1 MNNFGMPMGMGM
13 PNMPMNMMNMGGM
26 GTPMN
31 MNMMQMGGM
40 GNPMNMN
47 MMQMGAMPN
56 MNMMQMEEDN
66 EWLKGFQM
74 GVDEVNNNSA
84 NNDPDLSGAESKINI
99 LFTTTIG
106 TKRNVVLN
114 QSATVDRALRKYLE
128 VIGKSNLVNSDKIS
142 FLYNAAKLKFGDDT
156 LLQNF
161 FKNISNPKVVVNDTN
176 NLIGASLLKFKIN

>member
-1 MNNFGMPMGMGM
+1 MGMGM
-13 PNMPMNMMNMGGM
+13 TNMPMNMMNMGGM

-47 MMQMGAMPN
+47 MMQMGGMGNTMN
-56 MNMMQMEEDN
+56 MNMMEGDDDWM
-66 EWLKGFQM
+66 KGFQM
-74 GVDEVNNNSA
+74 GVDEVNNTEA
-84 NNDPDLSGAESKINI
+84 NDDPDLSGTEPKINI

-128 VIGKSNLVNSDKIS
+128 VIGKQNLVNSDKIS
-142 FLYNAAKLKFGDDT
+142 FLYNAAKLKFGDNT
-156 LLQNF
+156 PLQNF
-161 FKNISNPKVVVNDTN
+161 FRNIVNPKVVVNDTN
-176 NLIGASLLKFKIN
+176 NLIGANLYEKYN